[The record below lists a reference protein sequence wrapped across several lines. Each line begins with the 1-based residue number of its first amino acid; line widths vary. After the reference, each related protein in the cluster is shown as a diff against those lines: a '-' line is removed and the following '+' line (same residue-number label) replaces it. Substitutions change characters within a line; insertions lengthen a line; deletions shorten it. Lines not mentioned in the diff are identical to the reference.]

1 MKLDSLLNEKI
12 SGELALTTEQLD
24 LEQALIHKKDK
35 HNAYSVERAYIN
47 SKSYHDKFENFPV
60 NKEVQQSLY
69 REAGRLLN
77 FVDGQEQERMLVIN
91 ARTGEFV
98 VDNFDRDGDMYK
110 TGFNG
115 EEYQKILDCPDN
127 IIVMHNHSLN
137 GRPSAQDLIS
147 YLKEEKVKLSLIL
160 CHDGSV
166 YGIFD
171 VQPEVEAIYEMYLNE
186 VKTKTTSVEE
196 AKRLATTKLYILN
209 DKLGKKQKLFDVRRF

>member
-1 MKLDSLLNEKI
+1 MKRDSLLNVNV
-12 SGELALTTEQLD
+12 SDELALTTEQLD
-24 LEQALIHKKDK
+24 LEQALIQKKNK
-35 HNAYSVERAYIN
+35 HNAYSVERTYIN
-47 SKSYHDKFENFPV
+47 SKLYHDKFEKFPV

-77 FVDGQEQERMLVIN
+77 FVDGQEQERMLVIS

-110 TGFNG
+110 TGFNV
-115 EEYQKILDCPDN
+115 EEYQKILGCPDN

-160 CHDGSV
+160 CHDGSI

-171 VQPEVEAIYEMYLNE
+171 VQPEVEGIYEMYLNE
-186 VKTKTTSVEE
+186 VKVKTASVEE

-209 DKLGKKQKLFDVRRF
+209 DKLGTKHKLFDVRRL

>member
-1 MKLDSLLNEKI
+1 MKLDSLWNENI
-12 SGELALTTEQLD
+12 FDELALTTEQLD

-47 SKSYHDKFENFPV
+47 SKLYHDKFENFPV

-91 ARTGEFV
+91 ARTGAFV

-186 VKTKTTSVEE
+186 VKTKTASVEE